1 MDLDSMFYALLE
13 TDNPYKHMYAKF
25 SDKNNLRSDEARR
38 NLSVSRKRIPR
49 ILGVTL
55 VVDGFVKIFA
65 DTTFI
70 TTSRLDGKWPYHLH
84 NPIKNLR
91 FPEDWNKVI
100 GC

>member
-1 MDLDSMFYALLE
+1 
-13 TDNPYKHMYAKF
+13 MYAKF

-84 NPIKNLR
+84 NPIKN
-91 FPEDWNKVI
+91 VI
-100 GC
+100 QVVWKAGLVYRSYQIIV